1 MSLTGACQLL
11 TNGSLRDL
19 QLYHRALGDSTRLR
33 IVNLLATEGDLT
45 VSALTRAV
53 RVSQPLMSWHL
64 RRLRRAGIIRTTRN
78 GREVHCALDRE
89 RFADLQQRTFR
100 VLMNRNEALG

>member
-1 MSLTGACQLL
+1 
-11 TNGSLRDL
+11 
-19 QLYHRALGDSTRLR
+19 LR

-45 VSALTRAV
+45 VTALTRAV

-64 RRLRRAGIIRTTRN
+64 RRLRRAGIVQMTRI
-78 GREVHCALDRE
+78 GREVRCALDRE

-100 VLMNRNEALG
+100 LLMNRTEILR